1 LTYKQEYVGP
11 ISIRFAAQP
20 PSKKKLKKSE
30 RCVDNRYE
38 SDSTRGA
45 KEISFVLI
53 PIFFP
58 IFFLFMVFFCWSFF
72 RGIAHL
78 KKFGDA

>member
-30 RCVDNRYE
+30 RCVDNGYE
-38 SDSTRGA
+38 SDSTRGV

-58 IFFLFMVFFCWSFF
+58 FYGFLLLAIFSGNCPSQKDW
-72 RGIAHL
+72 
-78 KKFGDA
+78 